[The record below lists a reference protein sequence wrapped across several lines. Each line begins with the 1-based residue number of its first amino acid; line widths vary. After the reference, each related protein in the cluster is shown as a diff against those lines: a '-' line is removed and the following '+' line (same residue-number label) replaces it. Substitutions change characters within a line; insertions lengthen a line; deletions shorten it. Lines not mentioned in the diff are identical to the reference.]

1 MSPGSAGTDE
11 LFARRTP
18 RQAAY
23 FLRESLRAG
32 GSVALRPELEPR
44 LIVQEELPVVD
55 DPMPH
60 KEKRHGRLERP
71 EARVVDRS
79 RLIALVVRPEQDPIL
94 DVRRNRKLLEDVGK
108 GTLRTIGR

>member
-32 GSVALRPELEPR
+32 GSIALRPELEPC

-60 KEKRHGRLERP
+60 EEKRHGRFEWS

-79 RLIALVVRPEQDPIL
+79 CLVAFVVRSEQDSVL
-94 DVRRNRKLLEDVGK
+94 DVRRNCKLP
-108 GTLRTIGR
+108 